1 MPPLFWP
8 PTQHCALPLAVQNPT
23 ARLELH
29 EAKDGGVYVKG
40 LNTFVVK
47 SEAEIAA
54 VLEVGGRCFG
64 SEGVADACAFR
75 VWSCAKLTHNQAEP
89 PAACSRQH
97 PHTTLLPQ
105 VGKRNRSVGA
115 TLMNQDSSRSH
126 SVFTITIEAAAAA
139 SSGAAD
145 NAGSGGSIRVR
156 CTCSGILPRLSRFLR
171 FLPVSTVAGTVK
183 SIWPCS

>member
-1 MPPLFWP
+1 MPL
-8 PTQHCALPLAVQNPT
+8 HCPSAPNVQNPT

-29 EAKDGGVYVKG
+29 EAREGGVYVKG

-54 VLEVGGRCFG
+54 VLEVGGNETGCRAPG
-64 SEGVADACAFR
+64 WHRLV
-75 VWSCAKLTHNQAEP
+75 
-89 PAACSRQH
+89 CSNCPR
-97 PHTTLLPQ
+97 LALPRASQ

-139 SSGAAD
+139 
-145 NAGSGGSIRVR
+145 GSGSGNGSIRVR
-156 CTCSGILPRLSRFLR
+156 GLAR
-171 FLPVSTVAGTVK
+171 PVAHHTWHARS
-183 SIWPCS
+183 